1 MTGSSYLQS
10 VLRLFKYYKALGDK
24 AIERVSDQKIHFQY
38 NENSNS
44 IALIVRHM
52 SGNMLSRWT
61 EFLTTDGEKPWRN
74 RDSEFENPEW
84 DKANL
89 LLNWEKG
96 WQCLFEALE
105 PLHESDLDTLV
116 YIRNEGHTVMEAIN
130 RQVAHYAYHVGQL
143 VFLSK
148 ALNEEWESLSIP
160 KNKSQSFNAEKF
172 NQDKGKRHFV

>member
-1 MTGSSYLQS
+1 MTDSSYLQS

-96 WQCLFEALE
+96 
-105 PLHESDLDTLV
+105 
-116 YIRNEGHTVMEAIN
+116 
-130 RQVAHYAYHVGQL
+130 
-143 VFLSK
+143 
-148 ALNEEWESLSIP
+148 
-160 KNKSQSFNAEKF
+160 
-172 NQDKGKRHFV
+172 